1 MKIIRSDTEAAAI
14 YLNET
19 EQNNFNLI
27 YVDANHQYEKVFDD
41 LYNYQKFLASDYGC
55 FQLNDCCH
63 SDEGVKHNLSVL
75 EASLR
80 FWKIFDFIPLLIT
93 NTDFT
98 DVLFAK
104 RGSPIIGLV
113 DTIVSTSDI
122 SYVEI
127 PDQLFGSMKIK
138 YGSGKINLSFK

>member
-1 MKIIRSDTEAAAI
+1 M
-14 YLNET
+14 
-19 EQNNFNLI
+19 
-27 YVDANHQYEKVFDD
+27 
-41 LYNYQKFLASDYGC
+41 
-55 FQLNDCCH
+55 
-63 SDEGVKHNLSVL
+63 L

-80 FWKIFDFIPLLIT
+80 FCKIFDFIPLLIT

-113 DTIVSTSDI
+113 DTIVSTGDI

-138 YGSGKINLSFK
+138 YGSGKINLSFI